1 MFGILIHIQKEMHDD
16 IESGYDIK
24 VPIAILL
31 DFSSNGMVSIKCIN
45 IMWEII

>member
-1 MFGILIHIQKEMHDD
+1 MHDD

-31 DFSSNGMVSIKCIN
+31 DFSSNGMVSLSIKCIN
-45 IMWEII
+45 ITWEII